1 MTTRTGSGSLAS
13 DAADA
18 FRDYLAG
25 DTGRMADLVSL
36 LTKPLWAAARSSGL
50 SPSQAEDVVQGAW
63 VRLVQHADAVRDPQ
77 AVFGWLLTTVRRD
90 AWRTAGRPAHDEL
103 PDDPPSMAAG
113 PEVTAEEADAA
124 HVLWQHVRALSP
136 RCQALL
142 RVVAFAAKPDY
153 AAISAAL
160 GMPVG
165 SIGPT
170 RGRCLATLRNTLTND
185 PRWSQS

>member
-1 MTTRTGSGSLAS
+1 MTARTGTGSLAA

-36 LTKPLWAAARSSGL
+36 LTKPLWATARSSGL
-50 SPSQAEDVVQGAW
+50 SASQAEDVVQGAW
-63 VRLVQHADAVRDPQ
+63 VRLVQGADTVRDPQ

-90 AWRTAGRPAHDEL
+90 SWRVAGRPAHDEL
-103 PDDPPSMAAG
+103 PDEPPSTTDG
-113 PEVTAEEADAA
+113 PEDTAMEADTAR
-124 HVLWQHVRALSP
+124 VLWLHVKELNP

-142 RVVAFAAKPDY
+142 RVVAFATKPDY

-170 RGRCLATLRNTLTND
+170 RGRCLATLRTALSND
-185 PRWSQS
+185 PRWSTP

>member
-1 MTTRTGSGSLAS
+1 MTSRTGTGSLAA

-36 LTKPLWAAARSSGL
+36 LTKPLWATARSSGL
-50 SPSQAEDVVQGAW
+50 SASQAEDVVQGAW
-63 VRLVQHADAVRDPQ
+63 VRLVQGADSIRDPQ

-90 AWRTAGRPAHDEL
+90 SWRAAGRPSYDEL
-103 PDDPPSMAAG
+103 PDEPPSTTNG
-113 PEVTAEEADAA
+113 PEAILEEA
-124 HVLWQHVRALSP
+124 VTELNP

-170 RGRCLATLRNTLTND
+170 RGRCLATLRAALSND
-185 PRWSQS
+185 PRWSMS